1 MSPLLQDH
9 GIATAGHP
17 GDRVIAD
24 MRGLPRFYT
33 SERIS
38 SWSSLD
44 LFLDSLSH
52 CAWCLKAALAV
63 LTPDAG
69 VNLLGI
75 SAVSLLRSPDS
86 ICSCN
91 LNHISNSISIIMDT
105 ELIIIL
111 MLLKERISLVDA
123 ALLMRIIPIIKIT
136 VFSDLSLSAEF
147 LRIDFLVTQQGLC

>member
-1 MSPLLQDH
+1 M
-9 GIATAGHP
+9 
-17 GDRVIAD
+17 
-24 MRGLPRFYT
+24 
-33 SERIS
+33 
-38 SWSSLD
+38 
-44 LFLDSLSH
+44 FLDSLSH
-52 CAWCLKAALAV
+52 CAWFLKAALAV

>member
-1 MSPLLQDH
+1 
-9 GIATAGHP
+9 
-17 GDRVIAD
+17 
-24 MRGLPRFYT
+24 
-33 SERIS
+33 
-38 SWSSLD
+38 

-63 LTPDAG
+63 LTPDVG

-91 LNHISNSISIIMDT
+91 LNHISNSISVIMDP

-123 ALLMRIIPIIKIT
+123 ALLMRITIIKIT

-147 LRIDFLVTQQGLC
+147 LCIDFLVT